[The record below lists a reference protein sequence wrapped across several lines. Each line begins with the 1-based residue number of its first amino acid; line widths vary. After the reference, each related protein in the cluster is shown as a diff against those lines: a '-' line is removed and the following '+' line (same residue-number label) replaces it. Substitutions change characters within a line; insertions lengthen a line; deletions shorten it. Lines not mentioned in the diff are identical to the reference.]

1 VSRSSVDIDVAI
13 VGGGVAGSSLA
24 IALARAGIEVALVER
39 EARFRDR
46 VRGDSL
52 FPWGAREATLLGLAD
67 LLPLSGARPLPIWQT
82 YAERQPRPAYDW
94 RTDVPTGDVVWGVDH
109 PALQETL
116 FQQAAA
122 DGARTLRPAKALAPT
137 RDEQRRL
144 LLPVESP
151 AGSTLICARLVVGAD
166 GKDAGSRRWF
176 GARAVRDPIHHLIGG
191 CLVEDVD
198 LDPDAAH
205 LGRLQG
211 GVSLVFRH
219 GSGRARLYLVCQPA
233 MGNTFRGA
241 GAAERFIASCAA
253 AFPDG
258 SLARARAVGPV
269 AFFPGADLF
278 SSRIAGDGIVLI
290 GDAAGANDP
299 SQGLGLSLA
308 LRDVRELGALLR
320 SVDWD
325 DAAAEFAL
333 RRPSWYEPLR
343 AFATWQ
349 GPLFTD
355 TGPAADAARER
366 AARAAELDPWRD
378 GYGALH
384 ALGPDGL
391 PVTDVARR
399 HFLGEDL
406 EESQLAGSGLGGHER
421 AAS

>member
-1 VSRSSVDIDVAI
+1 MSRGSGDVDVAI
-13 VGGGVAGSSLA
+13 AGGGVAGSALA
-24 IALARAGIEVALVER
+24 IALARAGLEVALVER
-39 EARFRDR
+39 EVRFRDR
-46 VRGDSL
+46 VRGDSF

-67 LLPLSGARPLPIWQT
+67 LLPQSGARPLPIWQT
-82 YAERQPRPAYDW
+82 YAERQPRPPYDW
-94 RTDVPTGDVVWGVDH
+94 RTDVPTGDVVWGIDH

-137 RDEQRRL
+137 RDEQRL

-151 AGSTLICARLVVGAD
+151 AGSALIRARLVVGAD
-166 GKDAGSRRWF
+166 GKDAGSRRWV
-176 GARAVRDPIHHLIGG
+176 GARAMRDPIHHVIGG
-191 CLVEDVD
+191 CLVEDID
-198 LDPDAAH
+198 LDPEAAH
-205 LGRLQG
+205 LGRLEG

-233 MGNTFRGA
+233 MGETVRGA
-241 GAAERFIASCAA
+241 GAAERFIAACAG

-278 SSRIAGDGIVLI
+278 SSRIAGDGIVLV

-308 LRDVRELGALLR
+308 FRDVRELSALLR
-320 SVDWD
+320 SRDWVE
-325 DAAAEFAL
+325 AAAEFAR

-343 AFATWQ
+343 AFAIWQ

-355 TGPAADAARER
+355 TGPVADAARAR

-391 PVTDVARR
+391 PVTDAARR

-406 EESQLAGSGLGGHER
+406 DEAQLAGSGLEGRER
-421 AAS
+421 TAS